1 MPYTPDHSAAKRPVT
16 LKSIAQQ
23 LGVSVTTVARSL
35 KDGHKISAETVRL
48 VRDTAE
54 DLGYVR
60 NLDGLRLRTGR
71 TMSIL
76 AFLGASADDEIGDAD
91 SVGILAGIH
100 RRLAGT
106 DYTVRAVPVVPG
118 ETLLPELVNAV
129 RLRQADGI
137 IIDHTRPQDER
148 VDFLRSSGLPF
159 VTFGRT
165 DNSTDHAFFDLDNHD
180 AAHKSARSLID
191 LGYRRIA
198 IIGSDPSFR
207 FVQDRLAGYRQALE
221 TANLPFDPAL
231 VLNIERQPRLIRTR
245 AARLVAEAQPDAF
258 LCENELYLIPTI
270 AGIRDAGVKPLDD
283 YGFSLRST
291 NNLAEYLAL
300 RVTSAHYSRET
311 AGWNLADLL
320 LRQINGAPPTSLQTI
335 AKTDLRQFS
344 H

>member
-1 MPYTPDHSAAKRPVT
+1 MPRSPFDAATKRPVT
-16 LKSIAQQ
+16 LKSIAEQ

-76 AFLGASADDEIGDAD
+76 AFLAASGDDEIGDAD

-100 RRLAGT
+100 RRLLGT
-106 DYTVRAVPVVPG
+106 DYTVRAVPVVFG
-118 ETLLPELVNAV
+118 QCALPELQKAV

-137 IIDHTRPQDER
+137 IIDHTRPQDDR
-148 VDFLRSSGLPF
+148 VDFLRESGLPF

-165 DNSTDHAFFDLDNHD
+165 DDSSDHAFFDLDNYE
-180 AAHKSARSLID
+180 AALQSARSLVAA
-191 LGYRRIA
+191 GHRRIA
-198 IIGSDPSFR
+198 IIGSDPGFR
-207 FVQDRLAGYRQALE
+207 YVQDRLAGYRQALVE
-221 TANLPFDPAL
+221 ADIPFDPAL
-231 VLNIERQPRLIRTR
+231 VLHVERQPRIIRR
-245 AARLVAEAQPDAF
+245 AAARLVMDAQPDAF
-258 LCENELYLIPTI
+258 LCENEIYLVPTI
-270 AGIRDAGVKPLDD
+270 AGVRDAAVRPVDD

-291 NNLAEYLAL
+291 NNLAEYLAV
-300 RVTSAHYSRET
+300 RISSAHYAREE

-320 LRQINGAPPTSLQTI
+320 LRRIEGAAANSLQKI
-335 AKTDLRQFS
+335 DKTELRRFNI
-344 H
+344 

>member
-1 MPYTPDHSAAKRPVT
+1 MPDRFIDPAVQRPVT
-16 LKSIAQQ
+16 LKSIAKQ

-48 VRDTAE
+48 VRETAE

-106 DYTVRAVPVVPG
+106 DYTVRAVPVIPG
-118 ETLLPELVNAV
+118 VDILPELANAV
-129 RLRQADGI
+129 RMRQADGV

-148 VDFLRSSGLPF
+148 VDYLRESGMPF

-165 DNSTDHAFFDLDNHD
+165 DTSTDHAFFDLDNHD
-180 AAHKSARSLID
+180 AAFKSTRSLID
-191 LGYRRIA
+191 LGYKRIA

-207 FVQDRLAGYRQALE
+207 FVQDRLEGYRHAL
-221 TANLPFDPAL
+221 TAARLPFDPAL
-231 VLNIERQPRLIRTR
+231 ALNVERQPRLIR
-245 AARLVAEAQPDAF
+245 AATSRLVAEARPDAF

-270 AGIRDAGVKPLDD
+270 AGVRDAGAKPLDD

-300 RVTSAHYSRET
+300 RVTSAHYSRES

-320 LRQINGAPPTSLQTI
+320 LRQIGGAAPKCLQTI
-335 AKTDLRQFS
+335 AKTDLRHFNL
-344 H
+344 